1 MKYLRALT
9 DAIKLRKAQH
19 NIHLHAFIY
28 KESMKRLTV
37 VDYVTVSGHS
47 YVLAVEFVT
56 LITRMSWSGMSNEML
71 SPVLVWP
78 VYISF
83 QL

>member
-37 VDYVTVSGHS
+37 VDYVTV
-47 YVLAVEFVT
+47 A
-56 LITRMSWSGMSNEML
+56 MSPFPVIATYSRLNS
-71 SPVLVWP
+71 SP
-78 VYISF
+78 
-83 QL
+83 